1 MMVPVMPLLLGG
13 LAALGLCLVVTS
25 HPALRRRPDL
35 AERLDRLTSRGR
47 DRLERERGERAAV
60 FAAGPLETVLRPLL
74 DDAGRLLGRLATR
87 LGIGPAGLERRLAL
101 VWPEMTV
108 AQFYGQK
115 LAAGLIFF
123 ATFPLM
129 NVIGV
134 RPFGA
139 WPLWQWLAGFALGF
153 ALPDWTLAARLER
166 RRTEVLAAL
175 PSAVDLVAIA
185 ASAGLSPEQALA
197 EAGRQV
203 TGALGEGL
211 RAVTR
216 EAGLGTTTHGDGL
229 RALADREGVPELA
242 ALADAWRLAQEQG
255 LPLSGAMLALA
266 DTVRDRQ
273 RTRLLEVGSKSTIRM
288 LFPVTVCIFPVFL
301 VVLLY
306 PAGITLL
313 GLGR

>member
-1 MMVPVMPLLLGG
+1 MILPVVLSGM
-13 LAALGLCLVVTS
+13 LGLSLWLILTS

-35 AERLDRLTSRGR
+35 EERLDRLTSRGR
-47 DRLERERGERAAV
+47 DRVEQERGERAAV
-60 FAAGPLETVLRPLL
+60 FASGALEAVLRPLL
-74 DDAGRLLGRLATR
+74 DDAGRLLGRLTAR
-87 LGIGPAGLERRLAL
+87 VGVSPAGLERRLAL
-101 VWPEMTV
+101 AWPGMTV

-115 LAAGLIFF
+115 LATGVVFF

-129 NVIGV
+129 NLIGV
-134 RPFGA
+134 QPFGV
-139 WPLWQWLAGFALGF
+139 WPLWLWVAGFAAGF
-153 ALPDWTLAARLER
+153 ALPDWTLTGRLER
-166 RRTEVLAAL
+166 RRAEVLAAL

-185 ASAGLSPEQALA
+185 ASAGLSPEQALV

-203 TGALGEGL
+203 EGMLGEGL
-211 RAVTR
+211 RAVAR
-216 EAGLGTTTHGDGL
+216 EAGLGTATHGEGM
-229 RALADREGVPELA
+229 RALAERESVPELA

-255 LPLSGAMLALA
+255 LPLSGAMLALG

-288 LFPVTVCIFPVFL
+288 LFPVTAFIFPVFL

-313 GLGR
+313 GVGR